1 MRSSQ
6 PRKKHAA
13 PLQNQ
18 QKNFRWVDFA
28 EEADESCATRA
39 STRELVGCDASHAGL
54 EVPLADRLAT
64 HAPKSRLPNHRQPAP
79 SVRDS
84 PDDLLILGPMVTG
97 HAGATDGR
105 DRRACHLN
113 RRAPRKPRWQAWSTE
128 SGFPPCLTL
137 GNWRRGGVHQQRPT
151 LPVAPSCSEM
161 APPSGANAS

>member
-1 MRSSQ
+1 MS
-6 PRKKHAA
+6 
-13 PLQNQ
+13 N
-18 QKNFRWVDFA
+18 N
-28 EEADESCATRA
+28 T
-39 STRELVGCDASHAGL
+39 
-54 EVPLADRLAT
+54 EVPEIFYCQWQSSVSQICSTYAAVKLCCCARRRTWNNVTILRLGLT
-64 HAPKSRLPNHRQPAP
+64 DQP